1 MALFQGIIK
10 NITLHNTNQDKYIR
24 MNFHNTDISKSTF
37 LVTGGAGF
45 IGSNIVK
52 YLVKH
57 NAGVIRI
64 VDNLSNGYLE
74 NIEEF
79 LSLPNVV
86 FYEESLVDMMVCEK
100 VVQGADYVIY
110 QAALGSVPRSIN
122 NPIATNEA
130 NVSAFLNLLTAAKDA
145 NVKRMVFAS
154 SSSVYGDSPVMPRT
168 EEQIGNPLS
177 PYAVSKQVDELY
189 AKVFYRVYKFPVM
202 GLRYFNVFGPNQSPN
217 GPYAAVIP
225 MFMNALLSNQS
236 PTIHGEGDQSRDFT
250 YIDNVVQANIRAL
263 FTQKEQAFGEMF
275 NVGYGEATS
284 ILDLFKMLKTSVNS
298 SLEPTFVAPRV
309 GDVKDSLADI
319 SKTQNLLGYQPQVS
333 INVGLAETIAWFES
347 KYFQN
352 IV

>member
-1 MALFQGIIK
+1 M
-10 NITLHNTNQDKYIR
+10 

-57 NAGVIRI
+57 NAGEIRI
-64 VDNLSNGYLE
+64 VDNLSNGYIE
-74 NIEEF
+74 NIEQY

-86 FYEESLVDMMVCEK
+86 FYEESLVDLMVCER
-100 VVQGADYVIY
+100 VVQGVDYVIH

-145 NVKRMVFAS
+145 KVKRMVFAS
-154 SSSVYGDSPVMPRT
+154 SSSVYGDSAVMPRT
-168 EEQIGNPLS
+168 ENHIGNPLS

-202 GLRYFNVFGPNQSPN
+202 GLRYFNVFGPHQSSN

-236 PTIHGEGDQSRDFT
+236 PVIHGEGDQSRDFT

-263 FTQKEQAFGEMF
+263 FTEKEEAFGEMF

-284 ILDLFKMLKTSVNS
+284 ILDLFKMLKKAVNS
-298 SLEPTFVAPRV
+298 SLEPSFVAPRV

-319 SKTQNLLGYQPQVS
+319 SKANKLLGYEPKVS
-333 INVGLAETIAWFES
+333 INEGLAETIAWFEN
-347 KYFQN
+347 KYFLN
-352 IV
+352 KA

>member
-1 MALFQGIIK
+1 M
-10 NITLHNTNQDKYIR
+10 
-24 MNFHNTDISKSTF
+24 MNFYNTDISKSTF

-57 NAGVIRI
+57 NAGEIRI
-64 VDNLSNGYLE
+64 VDNLSNGYIE
-74 NIEEF
+74 NIEQY

-86 FYEESLVDMMVCEK
+86 FYEESLVDLMVCER
-100 VVQGADYVIY
+100 VVQGVDYVIH

-145 NVKRMVFAS
+145 KVKRMVFAS
-154 SSSVYGDSPVMPRT
+154 SSSVYGDSAVMPRT
-168 EEQIGNPLS
+168 ENHIGNPLS

-202 GLRYFNVFGPNQSPN
+202 GLRYFNVFGPHQSPN

-236 PTIHGEGDQSRDFT
+236 PVIHGEGDQSRDFT

-263 FTQKEQAFGEMF
+263 FTEKEEAFGEMF

-284 ILDLFKMLKTSVNS
+284 ILDLFKMLKKAVNS
-298 SLEPTFVAPRV
+298 SLEPSFVAPRV

-319 SKTQNLLGYQPQVS
+319 SKANKLLGYEPKVS
-333 INVGLAETIAWFES
+333 INEGLAETIAWFEN
-347 KYFQN
+347 KYFLN
-352 IV
+352 KA

>member
-1 MALFQGIIK
+1 
-10 NITLHNTNQDKYIR
+10 
-24 MNFHNTDISKSTF
+24 MNFHNTDISKNSF

-45 IGSNIVK
+45 IGSNIIK

-57 NAGVIRI
+57 NAGEIRI

-100 VVQGADYVIY
+100 VVKDVDFVIH

-145 NVKRMVFAS
+145 KVKRMVFAS
-154 SSSVYGDSPVMPRT
+154 SSSVYGDSDVMPRT
-168 EEQIGNPLS
+168 EKHTGNPLS

-202 GLRYFNVFGPNQSPN
+202 GLRYFNVFGPHQSPN

-236 PTIHGEGDQSRDFT
+236 PVIHGEGDQSRDFT

-263 FTQKEQAFGEMF
+263 FTEKEDAFGEMF

-284 ILDLFKMLKTSVNS
+284 ILDLFKMLKSSVNS
-298 SLEPTFVAPRV
+298 TLEPTFVAPRV

-319 SKTQNLLGYQPQVS
+319 SKAQDLLGYQPQVS
-333 INVGLAETIAWFES
+333 IGVGLAETIQWFES
-347 KYFQN
+347 KFFQSK
-352 IV
+352 V

>member
-1 MALFQGIIK
+1 
-10 NITLHNTNQDKYIR
+10 

-57 NAGVIRI
+57 NAGEIRI
-64 VDNLSNGYLE
+64 VDNLSNGYIE
-74 NIEEF
+74 NIEQY

-86 FYEESLVDMMVCEK
+86 FYEESLVDLMVCER
-100 VVQGADYVIY
+100 VVQGVDYVIH

-145 NVKRMVFAS
+145 KVKRMVFAS
-154 SSSVYGDSPVMPRT
+154 SSSVYGDSAVMPRT
-168 EEQIGNPLS
+168 ENHIGNPLS

-202 GLRYFNVFGPNQSPN
+202 GLRYFNVFGPHQSSN

-236 PTIHGEGDQSRDFT
+236 PVIHGEGDQSRDFT

-263 FTQKEQAFGEMF
+263 FTEKEEAFGEMF

-284 ILDLFKMLKTSVNS
+284 ILDLFKMLKKAVNS
-298 SLEPTFVAPRV
+298 SLEPSFVAPRV

-319 SKTQNLLGYQPQVS
+319 SKANKLLGYEPKVS
-333 INVGLAETIAWFES
+333 INEGLAETIAWFEN
-347 KYFQN
+347 KYFLN
-352 IV
+352 KA

>member
-1 MALFQGIIK
+1 
-10 NITLHNTNQDKYIR
+10 

-52 YLVKH
+52 YLVKY
-57 NAGVIRI
+57 NAGEIRI
-64 VDNLSNGYLE
+64 VDNLSNGYIE

-100 VVQGADYVIY
+100 VVQGADYVIH

-145 NVKRMVFAS
+145 KVKRMVFAS
-154 SSSVYGDSPVMPRT
+154 SSSVYGDSDVMPRT
-168 EEQIGNPLS
+168 ENHTGNPLS

-236 PTIHGEGDQSRDFT
+236 PIIHGEGDQSRDFT

-263 FTQKEQAFGEMF
+263 FTPKEQAFGEMF

-284 ILDLFKMLKTSVNS
+284 IVDLFKMLKTSVNS

-352 IV
+352 KV

>member
-1 MALFQGIIK
+1 
-10 NITLHNTNQDKYIR
+10 
-24 MNFHNTDISKSTF
+24 MNFYNTDISKSTF

-57 NAGVIRI
+57 NAGEIRI
-64 VDNLSNGYLE
+64 VDNLSNGYIE
-74 NIEEF
+74 NIEQY

-86 FYEESLVDMMVCEK
+86 FYEESLVDLMVCER
-100 VVQGADYVIY
+100 VVQGVDYVIH

-145 NVKRMVFAS
+145 KVKRMVFAS
-154 SSSVYGDSPVMPRT
+154 SSSVYGDSAVMPRT
-168 EEQIGNPLS
+168 ENHIGNPLS

-202 GLRYFNVFGPNQSPN
+202 GLRYFNVFGPHQSPN

-236 PTIHGEGDQSRDFT
+236 PVIHGEGDQSRDFT

-263 FTQKEQAFGEMF
+263 FTEKEEAFGEMF

-284 ILDLFKMLKTSVNS
+284 ILDLFKMLKKAVNS
-298 SLEPTFVAPRV
+298 SLEPSFVAPRV

-319 SKTQNLLGYQPQVS
+319 SKANKLLGYEPKVS
-333 INVGLAETIAWFES
+333 INEGLAETIAWFEN
-347 KYFQN
+347 KYFLN
-352 IV
+352 KA

>member
-1 MALFQGIIK
+1 M
-10 NITLHNTNQDKYIR
+10 

-57 NAGVIRI
+57 NAGEIRI
-64 VDNLSNGYLE
+64 VDNLSNGYIE
-74 NIEEF
+74 NIEQY
-79 LSLPNVV
+79 LSLPNVI
-86 FYEESLVDMMVCEK
+86 FYEESLVDLMVCEK
-100 VVQGADYVIY
+100 VVQGVDYVIH

-145 NVKRMVFAS
+145 KVKRMVFAS
-154 SSSVYGDSPVMPRT
+154 SSSVYGDSSVMPRT
-168 EEQIGNPLS
+168 ENHIGNPLS

-189 AKVFYRVYKFPVM
+189 AKVFYRVYKFRVM
-202 GLRYFNVFGPNQSPN
+202 GLRYFNVFGPHQSPN

-236 PTIHGEGDQSRDFT
+236 PIIHGEGDQSRDFT

-263 FTQKEQAFGEMF
+263 FTEKEEAFGEMF

-284 ILDLFKMLKTSVNS
+284 ILDLFKMLKKAVNS
-298 SLEPTFVAPRV
+298 SLEPNFVAPRV

-319 SKTQNLLGYQPQVS
+319 SKANKLLGYAPKVS
-333 INVGLAETIAWFES
+333 INEGLAETISWFEN
-347 KYFQN
+347 KYFLN
-352 IV
+352 KA

>member
-1 MALFQGIIK
+1 M
-10 NITLHNTNQDKYIR
+10 NNTV
-24 MNFHNTDISKSTF
+24 FHKRDISKNSF

-45 IGSNIVK
+45 IGSNIIK

-57 NAGVIRI
+57 NAGEIRI

-100 VVQGADYVIY
+100 VVKDVDFVIH

-145 NVKRMVFAS
+145 KVKRMVFAS
-154 SSSVYGDSPVMPRT
+154 SSSVYGDSDVMPRT
-168 EEQIGNPLS
+168 EKHTGNPLS
-177 PYAVSKQVDELY
+177 PYAVSKRVDELY

-202 GLRYFNVFGPNQSPN
+202 GLRYFNVFGPHQSPN

-236 PTIHGEGDQSRDFT
+236 PVIHGEGDQSRDFT

-263 FTQKEQAFGEMF
+263 FTEKEDAFGEMF

-284 ILDLFKMLKTSVNS
+284 ILDLFKMLKSSVNS
-298 SLEPTFVAPRV
+298 TLEPTFVAPRV

-319 SKTQNLLGYQPQVS
+319 SKAQDLLGYQPQVS
-333 INVGLAETIAWFES
+333 IGVGLAETIQWFES
-347 KYFQN
+347 KFFQSK
-352 IV
+352 V

>member
-1 MALFQGIIK
+1 
-10 NITLHNTNQDKYIR
+10 
-24 MNFHNTDISKSTF
+24 MNFHNTDISKNSF

-45 IGSNIVK
+45 IGSNIIK

-57 NAGVIRI
+57 NAGEIRI

-100 VVQGADYVIY
+100 VVKDVDFVIH

-145 NVKRMVFAS
+145 KVKRMVFAS
-154 SSSVYGDSPVMPRT
+154 SSSVYGDSDVMPRT
-168 EEQIGNPLS
+168 EKHTGNPLS

-202 GLRYFNVFGPNQSPN
+202 GLRYFNVFGPHQSPN

-236 PTIHGEGDQSRDFT
+236 PVIHGEGDQSRDFT

-263 FTQKEQAFGEMF
+263 FTEKEDAFGEMF

-298 SLEPTFVAPRV
+298 TLEPTFVAPRV

-319 SKTQNLLGYQPQVS
+319 SKAQDLLGYQPQVS
-333 INVGLAETIAWFES
+333 IGVGLAETIQWFES
-347 KYFQN
+347 KFFQSK
-352 IV
+352 V